1 MSRNSSVIGTIG
13 LVAAAA
19 LVIISQYVW
28 IAVTSDTYA
37 GYQVTEKESIAKG
50 SEGMMVY
57 VKKGEDY
64 REFENDN
71 NYLLLKF
78 DSRNLQ
84 NRLEVGKCFN
94 VTAYG
99 WRVGFL
105 GMYEN
110 IRKIEPV
117 DCK

>member
-1 MSRNSSVIGTIG
+1 MSRNSSIGIVGSLIAVALLIG
-13 LVAAAA
+13 V
-19 LVIISQYVW
+19 QYAW
-28 IAVTSDTYA
+28 IASTSDTYRA
-37 GYQVTEKESIAKG
+37 YQVTEKESIAKG

-84 NRLEVGKCFN
+84 NRMEVGKCFDI
-94 VTAYG
+94 TAYG

-110 IRKIEPV
+110 IQKIEPV